1 MYKEAKKQLAY
12 FCFANTVIA
21 CVIIFLCG
29 TLTAS
34 QKTAYNIW
42 LREYSL
48 LTVAGTP
55 SRVNMELDGKEV
67 TLNFPDEEKRE
78 GFRRLLKLTPFASA
92 VFLTESIINQLS
104 DN

>member
-1 MYKEAKKQLAY
+1 MIKKIAFILALIMLLPAFIGCDNSGDTDEGSKTEEAGVQLLS
-12 FCFANTVIA
+12 F
-21 CVIIFLCG
+21 
-29 TLTAS
+29 S
-34 QKTAYNIW
+34 QAARIEEMQK
-42 LREYSL
+42 
-48 LTVAGTP
+48 
-55 SRVNMELDGKEV
+55 LDGKEV